1 MPPKGTIVKVR
12 TAVIPV
18 AGFGTRM
25 LPASRSV
32 PKPMLPVLD
41 TPVVH
46 LAVLEAVEA
55 GIEHV
60 IFVVSKGQDAV
71 RAYFE
76 HLPDLERAIEAKGN
90 TKLLERML
98 AIPKLAQFS
107 YVEQKRQIGLGDAI
121 LSAADATS
129 DEPFAVLLPDDV
141 IWSEVATIG
150 AMIALFAE
158 RGRPVIAVREVP
170 DDRVSSLGI
179 VDATEVA
186 DRVYTISGMVEKP
199 PLDEAPS
206 NLAIIGRYV
215 LGADI
220 FEALQQTRPGAGGE
234 VQITDALA
242 SMILGGVYAY
252 RFPGDH
258 VDVGRPLGLLQA
270 SVTEALRRPKMAS
283 ELQEWLRGLNR

>member
-1 MPPKGTIVKVR
+1 MKVR

-55 GIEHV
+55 GIEHI

-107 YVEQKRQIGLGDAI
+107 YIEQKRQLGLGDAI
-121 LSAADATS
+121 LSAADAAGE
-129 DEPFAVLLPDDV
+129 EPFAVLLPDDV
-141 IWSEVATIG
+141 IWREAATTG
-150 AMIALFAE
+150 AMVALFAE

-179 VDATEVA
+179 VDAAEVSN
-186 DRVYTISGMVEKP
+186 RVYAVSGMVEKP
-199 PLDEAPS
+199 ALEDAPS

-220 FEALQQTRPGAGGE
+220 FEALRQTQPGAGGE

-242 SMILGGVYAY
+242 SMIPGGVYAY
-252 RFPGDH
+252 RFPGTH

-270 SVTEALRRPKMAS
+270 SVMEALLRPDMAS
-283 ELQEWLRGLNR
+283 ELQEWLRAVDR

>member
-1 MPPKGTIVKVR
+1 MKVR

-25 LPASRSV
+25 LPATRSV

-41 TPVVH
+41 TPVIDM
-46 LAVLEAVEA
+46 AVREAVEA

-60 IFVVSKGQDAV
+60 VFVFSNGQDAV

-76 HLPDLERAIEAKGN
+76 RLPELEQALEAQGKSA
-90 TKLLERML
+90 LLEQML
-98 AIPKLAQFS
+98 AIPKMAEFS
-107 YVEQKRQIGLGDAI
+107 YVEQKRQLGLGDAI
-121 LSAADATS
+121 LNVADTTG

-141 IWSEVATIG
+141 IWNETATTA
-150 AMIALFAE
+150 AMVALFE
-158 RGRPVIAVREVP
+158 EHGGPIIAVREVP

-179 VDATEVA
+179 VDAAEVA
-186 DRVYTISGMVEKP
+186 DRVYAVSGMVEKP
-199 PLDEAPS
+199 PLDQAPS

-220 FEALQQTRPGAGGE
+220 FDALRQTPPGAGGE

-242 SMILGGVYAY
+242 SMIPSGVYAY

-270 SVTEALRRPKMAS
+270 SVIEGLRRPEMAP
-283 ELQEWLRGLNR
+283 ELQEWLLGLNR

>member
-1 MPPKGTIVKVR
+1 MQVR

-25 LPASRSV
+25 LPASRAV

-41 TPVVH
+41 TPVVD
-46 LAVLEAVEA
+46 LAVREAVNT
-55 GIEHV
+55 GIEHI

-71 RAYFE
+71 RTYFE
-76 HLPDLERAIEAKGN
+76 NLPDLERAIEAKGGS
-90 TKLLERML
+90 KLLERML
-98 AIPKLAQFS
+98 AIPRLARFS
-107 YVEQKRQIGLGDAI
+107 YVEQKRQLGLGDAI
-121 LSAADATS
+121 LSAADATGE
-129 DEPFAVLLPDDV
+129 EPFAVLLPDDV
-141 IWSEVATIG
+141 IWSEPATTG
-150 AMIALFAE
+150 AMIALFSE
-158 RGRPVIAVREVP
+158 RDRPVIAVREVP

-179 VDATEVA
+179 VDASEVA
-186 DRVYTISGMVEKP
+186 DRVYAVSGMVEKP

-206 NLAIIGRYV
+206 NLAIIGRYI

-220 FEALQQTRPGAGGE
+220 FEALRQTQPGAGGE

-242 SMILGGVYAY
+242 SMIPGGVYAY

-270 SVTEALRRPKMAS
+270 SVTEALRRPEMAS

>member
-1 MPPKGTIVKVR
+1 MKVR
-12 TAVIPV
+12 TSVIPV

-41 TPVVH
+41 TPAVH

-55 GIEHV
+55 GIEHI

-76 HLPDLERAIEAKGN
+76 HLPELERGIEAKGD

-98 AIPKLAQFS
+98 AIPRLAQFS
-107 YVEQKRQIGLGDAI
+107 CVEQKRQLGLGDAI
-121 LSAADATS
+121 LSAADAIRE
-129 DEPFAVLLPDDV
+129 EPFAVLLPDDV
-141 IWSEVATIG
+141 IWSEEGTTG
-150 AMIALFAE
+150 AMVTLFAE
-158 RGRPVIAVREVP
+158 HGRPVIAVREVP
-170 DDRVSSLGI
+170 DERVSSLGI
-179 VDATEVA
+179 VDAAEVA

-215 LGADI
+215 LDADI
-220 FEALQQTRPGAGGE
+220 FEAIRQTQPGAGGE
-234 VQITDALA
+234 VQITDAIA
-242 SMILGGVYAY
+242 SMIPGGVYAY
-252 RFPGDH
+252 RFPGTH

-270 SVTEALRRPKMAS
+270 SVIEALRRPDMAS
-283 ELQEWLRGLNR
+283 ELQEWLRGLHR

>member
-1 MPPKGTIVKVR
+1 MKVR
-12 TAVIPV
+12 TSVIPV
-18 AGFGTRM
+18 AGFGTRL

-41 TPVVH
+41 TPVIH

-55 GIEHV
+55 GIEHI

-76 HLPDLERAIEAKGN
+76 HLPELERGIEAKGD

-107 YVEQKRQIGLGDAI
+107 CVEQKRQLGLGDAI
-121 LSAADATS
+121 LSAADATGE
-129 DEPFAVLLPDDV
+129 EPFAVLLPDDV
-141 IWSEVATIG
+141 IWSEEGTTG
-150 AMIALFAE
+150 AMVTLFAE

-170 DDRVSSLGI
+170 DERVSSLGI
-179 VDATEVA
+179 VDAAEIA
-186 DRVYTISGMVEKP
+186 DLVYTISGMVEKP
-199 PLDEAPS
+199 PLDKAPS

-215 LGADI
+215 LGTDI
-220 FEALQQTRPGAGGE
+220 FEALRQTQAGAGGE

-242 SMILGGVYAY
+242 SMIPGGVYAY
-252 RFPGDH
+252 RFPGTH

-270 SVTEALRRPKMAS
+270 SVIEALRRPDMAS

>member
-1 MPPKGTIVKVR
+1 MKVR

-25 LPASRSV
+25 LPASRAV
-32 PKPMLPVLD
+32 PKVMLPVLD
-41 TPVVH
+41 TPVIH
-46 LAVLEAVEA
+46 LAVREAVEA

-60 IFVVSKGQDAV
+60 VFVVSKGQDAI

-76 HLPDLERAIEAKGN
+76 RLPELEQALEAKGS
-90 TKLLERML
+90 TALLERML
-98 AIPKLAQFS
+98 AIPKMAEFS
-107 YVEQKRQIGLGDAI
+107 YVEQTRQLGLGDAI
-121 LSAADATS
+121 LNVADTTG

-141 IWSEVATIG
+141 IWSEPATTT
-150 AMIALFAE
+150 AMISQFEE
-158 RGRPVIAVREVP
+158 RGGPVIAVREVP

-179 VDATEVA
+179 VDATEID
-186 DRVYTISGMVEKP
+186 DRVYTVSGMVEKP
-199 PLDEAPS
+199 PLEEAPS

-220 FEALQQTRPGAGGE
+220 FEALRQTRPGASGE

-242 SMILGGVYAY
+242 SMIPSGVYAY

-270 SVTEALRRPKMAS
+270 TVTEGLRRPEMAP
-283 ELQEWLRGLNR
+283 ELQEWLRGLHI

>member
-1 MPPKGTIVKVR
+1 MKVR

-25 LPASRSV
+25 LPATRSV

-41 TPVVH
+41 TPVIE
-46 LAVLEAVEA
+46 LAVREAVEA

-60 IFVVSKGQDAV
+60 VFVFSKGQDAV

-76 HLPDLERAIEAKGN
+76 PLPNLEEALEAKGN
-90 TKLLERML
+90 TALLEQML
-98 AIPKLAQFS
+98 AIPELAQFS
-107 YVEQKRQIGLGDAI
+107 YVEQTRQRGLGDAI
-121 LSAADATS
+121 LSAADTTGN
-129 DEPFAVLLPDDV
+129 EPFAVLLPDDV
-141 IWSEVATIG
+141 IWSETATTA
-150 AMIALFAE
+150 AMCTVFDE
-158 RGRPVIAVREVP
+158 RGGPVVAVREVP
-170 DDRVSSLGI
+170 DERVSSLGI
-179 VDATEVA
+179 VDAAEVS
-186 DRVYTISGMVEKP
+186 DRVYAVSGMVEKP
-199 PLDEAPS
+199 ALEDAPS

-220 FEALQQTRPGAGGE
+220 LDALRQTPPGAGGE

-242 SMILGGVYAY
+242 SKIPSGVYAY

-270 SVTEALRRPKMAS
+270 TVTEGLRRPDMAS
-283 ELQEWLRGLNR
+283 ELQEWLRGLSL

>member
-1 MPPKGTIVKVR
+1 MKVL

-25 LPASRSV
+25 LPASRAV
-32 PKPMLPVLD
+32 PKLMLPVLD
-41 TPVVH
+41 TPVVDM
-46 LAVLEAVEA
+46 AVREAVEA

-60 IFVVSKGQDAV
+60 VFAVSKGQDAI

-76 HLPDLERAIEAKGN
+76 RLPDLERAIEAKGDAA
-90 TKLLERML
+90 LLEKML
-98 AIPKLAQFS
+98 AIPELAQFS
-107 YVEQKRQIGLGDAI
+107 YVEQTRQLGLGDAI
-121 LSAADATS
+121 LTAATVVG
-129 DEPFAVLLPDDV
+129 DEPFTVLLPDDV
-141 IWSEVATIG
+141 IWSETATTA
-150 AMIALFAE
+150 AMCTVFDE
-158 RGRPVIAVREVP
+158 RGRPVVAVREVP

-179 VDATEVA
+179 VDATEVS
-186 DRVYTISGMVEKP
+186 DRVYAVSGMVEKP
-199 PLDEAPS
+199 ALEDAPS

-220 FEALQQTRPGAGGE
+220 FEALRQTPPGAGGE

-242 SMILGGVYAY
+242 SMIPSGVYAY

-270 SVTEALRRPKMAS
+270 TVTEGLRRPEMAT
-283 ELQEWLRGLNR
+283 ELQEWLRGLSL

>member
-1 MPPKGTIVKVR
+1 MKVR

-41 TPVVH
+41 TPVID
-46 LAVLEAVEA
+46 LAVQEAVEA

-60 IFVVSKGQDAV
+60 VFVVSKGQEAV

-76 HLPDLERAIEAKGN
+76 RLPELEQALESKGN
-90 TKLLERML
+90 TALLERML
-98 AIPKLAQFS
+98 AIPKMAEFS
-107 YVEQKRQIGLGDAI
+107 YVEQRRQLGLGDAI
-121 LSAADATS
+121 LNVADTTGN
-129 DEPFAVLLPDDV
+129 EPFAVLLPDDV
-141 IWSEVATIG
+141 IWNETATIA
-150 AMIALFAE
+150 AMIALFEE
-158 RGRPVIAVREVP
+158 RGGPVIAVREVP
-170 DDRVSSLGI
+170 DQRVSSLGI
-179 VDATEVA
+179 VDATEVS
-186 DRVYTISGMVEKP
+186 DRVYAVSGMVEKP
-199 PLDEAPS
+199 SLDEAPS
-206 NLAIIGRYV
+206 NLAIIGRYI

-220 FEALQQTRPGAGGE
+220 FDALRQTPPGAGGE

-242 SMILGGVYAY
+242 SMIPSGVYAY

-270 SVTEALRRPKMAS
+270 SVIEGLQRPEMVP
-283 ELQEWLRGLNR
+283 ELQEWLLGLNR

>member
-1 MPPKGTIVKVR
+1 MKVR
-12 TAVIPV
+12 TSVIPV

-55 GIEHV
+55 GIEHI

-71 RAYFE
+71 RTYFE
-76 HLPDLERAIEAKGN
+76 HLPELERGIEAKGD

-107 YVEQKRQIGLGDAI
+107 CVEQKRQLGLGDAI
-121 LSAADATS
+121 LSAADAIRE
-129 DEPFAVLLPDDV
+129 EPFAVLLPDDV
-141 IWSEVATIG
+141 IWSEEGTTG
-150 AMIALFAE
+150 AMVTLFAE
-158 RGRPVIAVREVP
+158 RGKPVIAVREVP
-170 DDRVSSLGI
+170 DERVSSLGI
-179 VDATEVA
+179 VDAAEVA

-215 LGADI
+215 LDADI
-220 FEALQQTRPGAGGE
+220 FEAIRQTQPGAGGE
-234 VQITDALA
+234 VQITDAIA
-242 SMILGGVYAY
+242 SMIPGGVYAY
-252 RFPGDH
+252 RFPGTH

-270 SVTEALRRPKMAS
+270 SVIEALRRPDMAS

>member
-1 MPPKGTIVKVR
+1 MKIR

-41 TPVVH
+41 TPVIH
-46 LAVLEAVEA
+46 LAVQEAVEA

-60 IFVVSKGQDAV
+60 VFVFSKGQDAV

-76 HLPDLERAIEAKGN
+76 PLPNLEEALEAKGS
-90 TKLLERML
+90 TALLERML
-98 AIPKLAQFS
+98 AIPKMAEFS
-107 YVEQKRQIGLGDAI
+107 YVEQRRQLGLGDAI
-121 LSAADATS
+121 LNVADTTG

-141 IWSEVATIG
+141 IWNETATTA
-150 AMIALFAE
+150 AMVLLFEE
-158 RGRPVIAVREVP
+158 RGGPVIAVREVP

-179 VDATEVA
+179 VDATEVS
-186 DRVYTISGMVEKP
+186 DRVYAVSGMVEKP

-220 FEALQQTRPGAGGE
+220 FDALRQTAPGAGGE

-242 SMILGGVYAY
+242 SMIPSGVYAY

-270 SVTEALRRPKMAS
+270 SLIEGLRRPEMVT
-283 ELQEWLRGLNR
+283 ELGEWLRGLNR

>member
-1 MPPKGTIVKVR
+1 MKVR
-12 TAVIPV
+12 TSVIPV

-55 GIEHV
+55 GIEHI

-76 HLPDLERAIEAKGN
+76 HLPELERGIEAKGD

-107 YVEQKRQIGLGDAI
+107 CVEQKRQLGLGDAI
-121 LSAADATS
+121 LSAADAIRE
-129 DEPFAVLLPDDV
+129 EPFAVLLPDDV
-141 IWSEVATIG
+141 IWSEEGTTG
-150 AMIALFAE
+150 AMVTLFAE
-158 RGRPVIAVREVP
+158 HGRPVIAVREVP
-170 DDRVSSLGI
+170 DERVSSLGI
-179 VDATEVA
+179 VDAAEIA
-186 DRVYTISGMVEKP
+186 DLVYTISGMVEKP
-199 PLDEAPS
+199 PLDKAPS

-215 LGADI
+215 LDADI
-220 FEALQQTRPGAGGE
+220 FEAIRQTQPGAGGE
-234 VQITDALA
+234 VQITDAIA
-242 SMILGGVYAY
+242 SMIPGGVYAY
-252 RFPGDH
+252 RFPGNH

-270 SVTEALRRPKMAS
+270 SVIEALRRPDMAS

>member
-1 MPPKGTIVKVR
+1 MKVR
-12 TAVIPV
+12 TSVIPV

-41 TPVVH
+41 TPIVH

-55 GIEHV
+55 GIEHI
-60 IFVVSKGQDAV
+60 IFVASKGQDAV

-76 HLPDLERAIEAKGN
+76 HLPELERGIEAKGD

-98 AIPKLAQFS
+98 AIPRLAQFS
-107 YVEQKRQIGLGDAI
+107 CVEQKRQLGLGDAI
-121 LSAADATS
+121 LSAADAIRE
-129 DEPFAVLLPDDV
+129 EPFAVLLPDDV
-141 IWSEVATIG
+141 IWSEEGTTG
-150 AMIALFAE
+150 AMVTLFAKC
-158 RGRPVIAVREVP
+158 GRPVIAVREVP
-170 DDRVSSLGI
+170 DERVSSLGI
-179 VDATEVA
+179 VDAAEVA

-220 FEALQQTRPGAGGE
+220 FEALRQTQPGAGGE

-242 SMILGGVYAY
+242 SMIPGGVYAY
-252 RFPGDH
+252 RFPGTH

-270 SVTEALRRPKMAS
+270 SVIEALRRPDMAS

>member
-1 MPPKGTIVKVR
+1 MKVR

-41 TPVVH
+41 TPIVH

-60 IFVVSKGQDAV
+60 IFVVSKGQDAI

-76 HLPDLERAIEAKGN
+76 QLPELERALEAKGN
-90 TKLLERML
+90 PKLLERML
-98 AIPKLAQFS
+98 AIPKLARFS
-107 YVEQKRQIGLGDAI
+107 YVEQKRQLGLGDAI
-121 LSAADATS
+121 LSACDAVGE
-129 DEPFAVLLPDDV
+129 EPFAVLLPDDV
-141 IWSEVATIG
+141 IWSDTATTG
-150 AMIALFAE
+150 AMAALFAE

-179 VDATEVA
+179 VDAAEIA
-186 DRVYTISGMVEKP
+186 DRVYTVSGMVEKP
-199 PLDEAPS
+199 ALEDAPS

-215 LGADI
+215 LGSDI
-220 FEALQQTRPGAGGE
+220 FETLLQTQPGAGGE

-242 SMILGGVYAY
+242 SMIPGGVYAY
-252 RFPGDH
+252 EFPGDH

-270 SVTEALRRPKMAS
+270 SVTEAMRRPDMAS
-283 ELQEWLRGLNR
+283 ELQEWLRGLDH

>member
-1 MPPKGTIVKVR
+1 MKVR
-12 TAVIPV
+12 TSVIPV

-55 GIEHV
+55 GIEHI

-76 HLPDLERAIEAKGN
+76 HLPELERGIEAKGD

-107 YVEQKRQIGLGDAI
+107 CVEQKRQLGLGDAI
-121 LSAADATS
+121 LSAADAIRE
-129 DEPFAVLLPDDV
+129 EPFAVLLPDDV
-141 IWSEVATIG
+141 IWSEEGTTG
-150 AMIALFAE
+150 AMVTLFAE
-158 RGRPVIAVREVP
+158 RGKPVIAVREVP
-170 DDRVSSLGI
+170 DERVSSLGI
-179 VDATEVA
+179 VDAAEIA
-186 DRVYTISGMVEKP
+186 DLVYTISGMVEKP
-199 PLDEAPS
+199 PLDKAPS

-215 LGADI
+215 LDADI
-220 FEALQQTRPGAGGE
+220 FEAIRQTQPGAGGE
-234 VQITDALA
+234 VQITDAIA
-242 SMILGGVYAY
+242 SMIPGGVYAY
-252 RFPGDH
+252 RFPGTH

-270 SVTEALRRPKMAS
+270 SVIEALRRPDMAS

>member
-1 MPPKGTIVKVR
+1 MKVR
-12 TAVIPV
+12 TSVIPV

-55 GIEHV
+55 GIEHI

-76 HLPDLERAIEAKGN
+76 HLPELERGIEAKGD

-107 YVEQKRQIGLGDAI
+107 CVEQKRQLGLGDAI
-121 LSAADATS
+121 LSAADAIRE
-129 DEPFAVLLPDDV
+129 EPFAVLLPDDV
-141 IWSEVATIG
+141 IWSEEGTTG
-150 AMIALFAE
+150 AMVTLFAE
-158 RGRPVIAVREVP
+158 HGRPVIAVREVP
-170 DDRVSSLGI
+170 DERVSSLGI
-179 VDATEVA
+179 VDAAEIA
-186 DRVYTISGMVEKP
+186 DLVYTISGMVEKP
-199 PLDEAPS
+199 PLDKAPS

-215 LGADI
+215 LDADI
-220 FEALQQTRPGAGGE
+220 FEAIRQTQPGAGGE
-234 VQITDALA
+234 VQITDAIA
-242 SMILGGVYAY
+242 SMIPGGVYAY
-252 RFPGDH
+252 RFPGTH

-270 SVTEALRRPKMAS
+270 SVIEALRRLDMAS

>member
-1 MPPKGTIVKVR
+1 MKVR
-12 TAVIPV
+12 TSVIPV

-55 GIEHV
+55 GIEHI

-71 RAYFE
+71 RTYFE
-76 HLPDLERAIEAKGN
+76 HLPELERGIEAKGD

-107 YVEQKRQIGLGDAI
+107 CVEQKRQLGLGDAI
-121 LSAADATS
+121 LSAADAIRE
-129 DEPFAVLLPDDV
+129 EPFAVLLPDDV
-141 IWSEVATIG
+141 IWSEEGTTG
-150 AMIALFAE
+150 AMVTLFAE
-158 RGRPVIAVREVP
+158 RGKPVIAVREVP
-170 DDRVSSLGI
+170 DERVSSLGI
-179 VDATEVA
+179 VDAAEVA

-199 PLDEAPS
+199 PLDKAPS

-215 LGADI
+215 LDADI
-220 FEALQQTRPGAGGE
+220 FEAIRQTQPGAGGE
-234 VQITDALA
+234 VQITDAIA
-242 SMILGGVYAY
+242 SMIPGGVYAY
-252 RFPGDH
+252 RFPGTH

-270 SVTEALRRPKMAS
+270 SVIEALRRPDMAS

>member
-1 MPPKGTIVKVR
+1 MKVR
-12 TAVIPV
+12 TSVIPV

-55 GIEHV
+55 GIEHI

-76 HLPDLERAIEAKGN
+76 HLPELERDIEAKGD

-107 YVEQKRQIGLGDAI
+107 CVEQKRQLGLGDAI
-121 LSAADATS
+121 LSAADAIRE
-129 DEPFAVLLPDDV
+129 EPFAVLLPDDV
-141 IWSEVATIG
+141 IWSEEGTTG
-150 AMIALFAE
+150 AMVTLFAE
-158 RGRPVIAVREVP
+158 HGRPVIAVREVP
-170 DDRVSSLGI
+170 DERVSSLGI
-179 VDATEVA
+179 VDAAEIA
-186 DRVYTISGMVEKP
+186 DLVYTISGMVEKP
-199 PLDEAPS
+199 PLDKAPS

-215 LGADI
+215 LDADI
-220 FEALQQTRPGAGGE
+220 FEAIRQTQPGAGGE
-234 VQITDALA
+234 VQITDAIA
-242 SMILGGVYAY
+242 SMIPGGVYAY
-252 RFPGDH
+252 RFPGTH

-270 SVTEALRRPKMAS
+270 SVIEALRRPDMAS